1 LFFLREQFPVLFILE
16 MRKKFRIVV
25 LLLFAFPLL
34 VILLANIV
42 IDQATKSKTFDTIA
56 DIPHNKVGL
65 VLGTARRLVEG
76 GLNPYYTHRIQ
87 ATVDLFQA
95 GKIEYVLVSGDNG
108 SIYYN
113 EPTTIKKDLIEQGI
127 PEDRIFL
134 DYAGFRTLDSMV
146 RAKVIFGLDSVTV
159 ISQEFHNKRAI
170 YLARKKGLEAIGFNA
185 RDVSADQGLKVR
197 SREYL
202 ARVKVFVDL
211 VLNTQPRY
219 YGDRIEIQ

>member
-1 LFFLREQFPVLFILE
+1 MVLPVL
-16 MRKKFRIVV
+16 VT
-25 LLLFAFPLL
+25 
-34 VILLANIV
+34 LLANVV
-42 IDQATKSKTFDTIA
+42 IEQATESKTYDA
-56 DIPHNKVGL
+56 VDEIPYNKVGL

-87 ATVDLFQA
+87 ATVDLFRA
-95 GKIEYVLVSGDNG
+95 GKIQYVLVSGDNG

-113 EPTTIKKDLIEQGI
+113 EPTTIKNDLVKEGI
-127 PEDRIFL
+127 PEERIFL

-146 RAKVIFGLDSVTV
+146 RAKAIFGLDSVTV

-170 YLARKKGLEAIGFNA
+170 YIAQNKELAAIGFNA
-185 RDVSADQGLKVR
+185 RDVSGNPGLKVHL
-197 SREYL
+197 REYL

-219 YGDRIEIQ
+219 YGKRIDIQ

>member
-1 LFFLREQFPVLFILE
+1 
-16 MRKKFRIVV
+16 MRKKIRVAV
-25 LLLFAFPLL
+25 LLLIALPLL
-34 VILLANIV
+34 VILMANII
-42 IDQATKSKTFDTIA
+42 IDQATKSKTYDTIA
-56 DIPHNKVGL
+56 DIPDNKVGL

-87 ATVDLFQA
+87 ATVALYQA

-113 EPTTIKKDLIEQGI
+113 EPTTIKKDLVDKGI

-170 YLARKKGLEAIGFNA
+170 YLARKKGLTAIGFNA
-185 RDVSADQGLKVR
+185 EDVSGNPGLKVHL
-197 SREYL
+197 REYL

-211 VLNTQPRY
+211 ILNTQPRY
-219 YGDRIEIQ
+219 YGKRIEIQ